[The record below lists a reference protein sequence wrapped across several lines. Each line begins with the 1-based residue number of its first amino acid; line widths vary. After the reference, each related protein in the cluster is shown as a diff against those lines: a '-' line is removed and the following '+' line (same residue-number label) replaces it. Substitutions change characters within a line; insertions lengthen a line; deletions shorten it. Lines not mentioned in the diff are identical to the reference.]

1 MTTDGSTSTPFIVN
15 PTQNTMTE
23 AESTASSSL
32 PLSRERILEATWF
45 CLHEWGYDTT
55 TIRKIAG
62 QLDCSVGSI
71 YRYFADK
78 HELLLAVTQRVLI
91 PVVDLLEA
99 GGDFEPSVSLY
110 SQRSRANEEAYRL
123 MFWLA
128 GLPTKDEKRRK
139 TLQALA
145 ASDGQ
150 TTPDAEQ
157 ADDSHLPEVVETIIS
172 HWARQLG
179 DAQLARQGWALLH
192 GAVMCGQS
200 AESVVLLLGKLKQG
214 RASQNSEDVTLL

>member
-15 PTQNTMTE
+15 PTQNTVAE
-23 AESTASSSL
+23 AESAASSSL

-78 HELLLAVTQRVLI
+78 HELLLAVTQRVLN

-139 TLQALA
+139 TLQTLA

-150 TTPDAEQ
+150 AAPEAGS
-157 ADDSHLPEVVETIIS
+157 DSANLPEVVESIIN

-179 DAQLARQGWALLH
+179 DPQLARQGWALLH

>member
-1 MTTDGSTSTPFIVN
+1 M
-15 PTQNTMTE
+15 QE
-23 AESTASSSL
+23 QAASSSL

-99 GGDFEPSVSLY
+99 GGDFEPSISLY

-128 GLPTKDEKRRK
+128 GLPTKDQKQRK
-139 TLQALA
+139 A
-145 ASDGQ
+145 AAADAAMGMPEAAEDSAKL
-150 TTPDAEQ
+150 PD
-157 ADDSHLPEVVETIIS
+157 VVETIIS
-172 HWARQLG
+172 HWAGQLG

-192 GAVMCGQS
+192 GSVMCGQS
-200 AESVVLLLGKLKQG
+200 AESVVLMLGKLK
-214 RASQNSEDVTLL
+214 REPAASSNEDVTLL